1 MKKQIILLLS
11 ISILLAVAGGT
22 YLLVLTERR
31 SSAFGDLILL
41 HQVEILRERLL
52 LDIRKVEADLYSQRT
67 RHPESVDAMVTHV
80 DDMENSVK
88 TCLECHHEESVMARL
103 YDLDHQVN
111 QFSRALSRT
120 LTLRANSRRMQDEL
134 EKTHLIASSLINK
147 VNTMIILTNI
157 ELGHRTENALRDV
170 QRAKL
175 FIIVLVAAGPL
186 MLTILGFS
194 ALGSFTKPIQVLL
207 AATRKVKAG
216 DLDAR
221 IAGLKNEFAEL
232 GDAFDD
238 MAHSLR
244 ENMRAI
250 QESEKRYRLLFES
263 AADAIFILTAEGE
276 EAGGIVQANQA
287 AARMHG
293 YSVTE
298 LLTMNIKDLDSPEA
312 AAGIPAR
319 IDELLR
325 GAWMQAQICH
335 RKKDG
340 TVFPV
345 EISAG
350 LFEVGGQKYILAI
363 DRDIT
368 ERKDAEVALQRAEQ
382 DKIVGE
388 MAAGLAH
395 EIKNP
400 LAGLKVTMEIL
411 SEESYLA
418 KEDRDALK
426 RATDEIRRIEYLMK
440 GLLNFARPPK
450 LQFEMTDV
458 NAVLEAVASLAIKDR
473 SYKRDKENSIYVIK
487 DFEANLPET
496 LADPMQLQQIFMNL
510 LLNAADAMPKGGT
523 LFLKTRF
530 DAASDILQITVSD
543 TGTGIDAS
551 VMNSIFKPF
560 FTTKAKG
567 SGLGLA
573 ITKRLIEEHGG
584 RISIENNTGR
594 GARFTISL
602 PATRKG
608 VPTA

>member
-11 ISILLAVAGGT
+11 ISILLAVAAGT
-22 YLLVLTERR
+22 YLLILIERS
-31 SSAFGDLILL
+31 SSAFDNLLLL

-52 LDIRKVEADLYSQRT
+52 LDIRQVEADLYSQST
-67 RHPESVDAMVTHV
+67 RQPESVDAMMNHAGE
-80 DDMENSVK
+80 MENTVK
-88 TCLECHHEESVMARL
+88 TCLECHHEESVLERL
-103 YDLDHQVN
+103 ADLNHQVS
-111 QFSRALSRT
+111 QFSRGLSMT
-120 LTLRANSRRMQDEL
+120 LTLRANSKQMRDAS
-134 EKTHLIASSLINK
+134 EKTHLIGNSLINK
-147 VNTMIILTNI
+147 VNTMIVLTNI
-157 ELGHRTENALRDV
+157 KLVRHTEQALRDV
-170 QRAKL
+170 HRTKQT
-175 FIIVLVAAGPL
+175 IIVLVAAGPL
-186 MLTILGFS
+186 MLAILGFS
-194 ALGSFTKPIQVLL
+194 ALGSFTRPIQVLL
-207 AATRKVKAG
+207 EATRKVKAG
-216 DLDAR
+216 DLD
-221 IAGLKNEFAEL
+221 IGISGLKNEFAEL

-263 AADAIFILTAEGE
+263 AADAIFILDAEGDE
-276 EAGGIVQANQA
+276 TGRIVQANQA

-312 AAGIPAR
+312 AARLAER
-319 IDELLR
+319 IGRLLR
-325 GAWMQAQICH
+325 GEWLQTEINH

-340 TVFPV
+340 TLFPV

-350 LFEVGGQKYILAI
+350 AFEVGGRKYILAI

-382 DKIVGE
+382 NKIVGE

-426 RATDEIRRIEYLMK
+426 LATDEIRRIEYLMK
-440 GLLNFARPPK
+440 GLLNFAKPPK

-458 NAVLEAVASLAIKDR
+458 NAVLETVASLALKDR
-473 SYKRDKENSIYVIK
+473 SNKRDGTNSIYVIK
-487 DFEANLPET
+487 DFEENLPKT

-510 LLNAADAMPKGGT
+510 LLNAADAMPQGGT

-530 DAASDILQITVSD
+530 DEASDTLQITVSD
-543 TGTGIDAS
+543 SGTGIDAS
-551 VMNSIFKPF
+551 VMSSIFKPF
-560 FTTKAKG
+560 FTTKTKG

-573 ITKRLIEEHGG
+573 ITKRLVEEHGG
-584 RISIENNTGR
+584 RISLENNTGK
-594 GARFTISL
+594 GAQFTISL
-602 PATRKG
+602 RATRKE
-608 VPTA
+608 VLKA

>member
-11 ISILLAVAGGT
+11 ISILLAVAAGT
-22 YLLVLTERR
+22 YLLILIERS
-31 SSAFGDLILL
+31 SSAFDNLLLL

-52 LDIRKVEADLYSQRT
+52 LDIRQVEADLYSQST
-67 RHPESVDAMVTHV
+67 RQPESVDAMMNHAGE
-80 DDMENSVK
+80 MENTVK
-88 TCLECHHEESVMARL
+88 TCLECHHEESVLERL
-103 YDLDHQVN
+103 ADLNHQVS
-111 QFSRALSRT
+111 QFSRGLSMT
-120 LTLRANSRRMQDEL
+120 LTLRANSKQMRDAS
-134 EKTHLIASSLINK
+134 EKTHLIGNSLINK
-147 VNTMIILTNI
+147 VNTMIVLTNI
-157 ELGHRTENALRDV
+157 KLVRHTEQALRDV
-170 QRAKL
+170 HRTKQT
-175 FIIVLVAAGPL
+175 IIVLVAAGPL
-186 MLTILGFS
+186 MLAILGFS
-194 ALGSFTKPIQVLL
+194 ALGSFTRPIQVLL
-207 AATRKVKAG
+207 EATRKVKAG
-216 DLDAR
+216 DLD
-221 IAGLKNEFAEL
+221 IGISGLKNEFAEL

-263 AADAIFILTAEGE
+263 AADAIFILDAEGDE
-276 EAGGIVQANQA
+276 TGRIVQANQA

-312 AAGIPAR
+312 AARLAER
-319 IDELLR
+319 IGRLLR
-325 GAWMQAQICH
+325 GEWLQTEINH

-340 TVFPV
+340 TLFPV

-350 LFEVGGQKYILAI
+350 AFEVGGRKYILAI

-382 DKIVGE
+382 NKIVGE

-426 RATDEIRRIEYLMK
+426 LATDEIRRIEYLMK

-458 NAVLEAVASLAIKDR
+458 NAVLETVASLALKDR
-473 SYKRDKENSIYVIK
+473 SNKRDGTNSIYVIK
-487 DFEANLPET
+487 DFEENLPKT

-510 LLNAADAMPKGGT
+510 LLNAADAMPQGGT

-530 DAASDILQITVSD
+530 DEASDTLQITVSD
-543 TGTGIDAS
+543 SGTGIDAS
-551 VMNSIFKPF
+551 VMSSIFKPF
-560 FTTKAKG
+560 FTTKTKG

-573 ITKRLIEEHGG
+573 ITKRLVEEHGG
-584 RISIENNTGR
+584 RISLENNTGK
-594 GARFTISL
+594 GAQFTISL
-602 PATRKG
+602 RATRKE
-608 VPTA
+608 VLKA

>member
-11 ISILLAVAGGT
+11 ISILLAVAAGT
-22 YLLVLTERR
+22 YLLILIERR
-31 SSAFGDLILL
+31 SSAFDNLLLL

-52 LDIRKVEADLYSQRT
+52 LDIRQVEADLYSQNT
-67 RHPESVDAMVTHV
+67 RHPESVDAMMNHA
-80 DDMENSVK
+80 DEMENTVK
-88 TCLECHHEESVMARL
+88 TCLECHHEESVMERL
-103 YDLDHQVN
+103 YDLNHQVS
-111 QFSRALSRT
+111 QFSRDLDIT
-120 LTLRANSRRMQDEL
+120 LTLRDNPKRMQDEL
-134 EKTHLIASSLINK
+134 EKAHLIGNSLINK
-147 VNTMIILTNI
+147 VNTMIVLTNI
-157 ELGHRTENALRDV
+157 KLGQRTEQALRDV
-170 QRAKL
+170 QRTKQ
-175 FIIVLVAAGPL
+175 IIMFLVAAGPL
-186 MLTILGFS
+186 MLAILGFS
-194 ALGSFTKPIQVLL
+194 ALGGFTRPIQVLL

-216 DLDAR
+216 DLD
-221 IAGLKNEFAEL
+221 IGIQGLKNEFAQL

-244 ENMRAI
+244 ENMQAI

-263 AADAIFILTAEGE
+263 AADAIFILDAEGD
-276 EAGGIVQANQA
+276 EAGRIVQANQA
-287 AARMHG
+287 AAKMHG
-293 YSVTE
+293 YPVAE

-312 AAGIPAR
+312 IAGLPAR
-319 IDELLR
+319 IDRLLR
-325 GAWMQAQICH
+325 GEWIQTEIHH

-340 TVFPV
+340 TLFPV

-350 LFEVGGQKYILAI
+350 AFEVGGRKYILAI

-368 ERKDAEVALQRAEQ
+368 ERKNAEVALQRAEQ

-426 RATDEIRRIEYLMK
+426 LATDEIRRIEYLMK

-458 NAVLEAVASLAIKDR
+458 NAVLEAVASLALKDR
-473 SYKRDKENSIYVIK
+473 SYKRDGENSIYVIK
-487 DFEANLPET
+487 DFEADLPKT

-523 LFLKTRF
+523 LLLKTRF
-530 DAASDILQITVSD
+530 DAASDTLQVTVSD
-543 TGTGIDAS
+543 SGTGIDAS
-551 VMNSIFKPF
+551 VMGSIFKPF

-573 ITKRLIEEHGG
+573 ITKRLVEEHGG
-584 RISIENNTGR
+584 RISIENNTGK

-602 PATRKG
+602 RATRKG

>member
-11 ISILLAVAGGT
+11 ISILLAVAAGT
-22 YLLVLTERR
+22 YLLILIERR
-31 SSAFGDLILL
+31 STAYAALILL

-52 LDIRKVEADLYSQRT
+52 LDIRKVEADLYSQST
-67 RHPESVDAMVTHV
+67 RNPESVEAVASHV
-80 DDMENSVK
+80 SDMENSTK

-103 YDLDHQVN
+103 YDLDHQVS
-111 QFSRALSRT
+111 QFSSALSRT
-120 LTLRANSRRMQDEL
+120 LTLRANPKQMQAEL
-134 EKTHLIASSLINK
+134 EKTHLIGSSLINK
-147 VNTMIILTNI
+147 VNTMIVLTNI
-157 ELGHRTENALRDV
+157 ELGRRTENALREV
-170 QRAKL
+170 RRTKL
-175 FIIVLVAAGPL
+175 MIIVLVAAGPL
-186 MLTILGFS
+186 MIAILGFS
-194 ALGSFTKPIQVLL
+194 SLGSFTRPIQVLL
-207 AATRKVKAG
+207 EATRKMKAG
-216 DLDAR
+216 DLDVR

-232 GDAFDD
+232 GGAFDD
-238 MAHSLR
+238 MAQTLKG
-244 ENMRAI
+244 NMRAI

-263 AADAIFILTAEGE
+263 AADAIFILGAEGDD
-276 EAGGIVQANQA
+276 AGRIVQANQA
-287 AARMHG
+287 AGKMHG
-293 YSVTE
+293 YSVAE
-298 LLTMNIKDLDSPEA
+298 LLAMNIRDLDSPEA
-312 AAGIPAR
+312 AAALPER
-319 IDELLR
+319 VDRLLR
-325 GAWMQAQICH
+325 GEWIQTEISH

-340 TVFPV
+340 TLFPV

-368 ERKDAEVALQRAEQ
+368 ERKNAEVALQRAEQ

-411 SEESYLA
+411 AEESYLA
-418 KEDRDALK
+418 KEDREALK
-426 RATDEIRRIEYLMK
+426 LATDEIRRIEYLMK
-440 GLLNFARPPK
+440 GLLSFARPPK

-458 NAVLEAVASLAIKDR
+458 NSVLETVASLALKDR
-473 SYKRDKENSIYVIK
+473 SSKRDGENSISVIK
-487 DFEANLPET
+487 DFESDLPET
-496 LADPMQLQQIFMNL
+496 LADPMQLRQIFMNL

-523 LFLKTRF
+523 LSLKTWF
-530 DAASDILQITVSD
+530 DAASETLRVTVSD

-560 FTTKAKG
+560 FTTKTKG

-602 PATRKG
+602 PAARRG
-608 VPTA
+608 VSIA